1 MTVFGRATLMTGLVT
16 IVAAQVIAA
25 QTPAV
30 RLVEL
35 TGNDLMKYS
44 VTAIAAKPGELLH
57 VRLKN
62 VGTLP
67 KVAMAHNFVLLALGT
82 DATAFV
88 NAATPARATDFI
100 PPAMKDK
107 VIAHTPLAG
116 LNETVEVT
124 FDAPK
129 APGAYTYLCSFP
141 GHFLAGMK
149 GTLTVK

>member
-1 MTVFGRATLMTGLVT
+1 MTFRS
-16 IVAAQVIAA
+16 I
-25 QTPAV
+25 
-30 RLVEL
+30 L
-35 TGNDLMKYS
+35 TGYAAAVLTVGAMAGVQAQAPRVITINASDAMKYS
-44 VTAIAAKPGELLH
+44 VPAIDAKPGEKLT
-57 VRLKN
+57 VK
-62 VGTLP
+62 VVSASAMP

>member
-1 MTVFGRATLMTGLVT
+1 MTFRS
-16 IVAAQVIAA
+16 I
-25 QTPAV
+25 
-30 RLVEL
+30 L
-35 TGNDLMKYS
+35 TGYAAAVLTVGAMAGVQAQAPRVITINASDAMKYS
-44 VTAIAAKPGELLH
+44 VPTIDAKPGEKLTVKL
-57 VRLKN
+57 VSASAM
-62 VGTLP
+62 P

-124 FDAPK
+124 FAAPK